1 LAGPAGLT
9 ATDLAGLAPEDI
21 ATIVQGGLGTAQ
33 VGRMA
38 VGEVLGIPER
48 EARVQLTQAQTGL
61 ARKETEAIVDA
72 QQAFEQQ
79 KSLIRLRQ
87 AKTPEEIDLL
97 RAQAESLRASGKL
110 NDAQAEQVM
119 LLLDEKEQAEKL
131 GNEKKVAEL
140 NEYIALQLPGGEVG
154 GIQISDLIPLLAAQA
169 KGGAG
174 PTAAEKLAADKYLTQ
189 QEQTAVEIEEQIQK
203 NAKSPEARARYQD
216 FNRYSTRSK
225 VAVNDGGKI
234 KFVKLPKVNG
244 KLITARQVYAAAA
257 KLNMSVEEYLVNI
270 LKVPEAIKML
280 K

>member
-1 LAGPAGLT
+1 MAGPAGLT